1 MLDGYNCIIIAWF
14 YAKVES
20 IGTTHGVC
28 TLLNCTGNGRD
39 FIILNQDLTITATSN
54 GSRGCFNITIIDDS
68 TIEDTESFQVSL
80 TSTSDDVAV
89 ANSLATIWITDND
102 GRYGSYSEV
111 LFGYNPIGQFIIHD
125 YARICTVA
133 LTTP

>member
-1 MLDGYNCIIIAWF
+1 M
-14 YAKVES
+14 
-20 IGTTHGVC
+20 C

-39 FIILNQDLTITATSN
+39 FIILNQDLTITGTSN
-54 GSRGCFNITIIDDS
+54 GSGECFNITIIDDS

-89 ANSLATIWITDND
+89 ANSLATIRITDND

-111 LFGYNPIGQFIIHD
+111 LFGYNSIGQFIIHD
-125 YARICTVA
+125 YTRICAVA
-133 LTTP
+133 LN